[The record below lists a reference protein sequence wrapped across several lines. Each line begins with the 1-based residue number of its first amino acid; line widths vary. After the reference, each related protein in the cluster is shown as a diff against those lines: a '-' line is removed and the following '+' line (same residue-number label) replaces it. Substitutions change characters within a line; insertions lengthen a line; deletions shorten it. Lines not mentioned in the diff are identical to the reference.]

1 MGQQASLPAAVTQ
14 PPGERAQ
21 LRPLQAPYVP
31 LYDVVKAGDSGGAV
45 ASTAAED
52 SKDAMDKILE
62 FSAALRYL
70 PKGDKPIQ

>member
-1 MGQQASLPAAVTQ
+1 MGQQVSLPAAVTQ

-31 LYDVVKAGDSGGAV
+31 LCDVPKAGDSGVAV
-45 ASTAAED
+45 TSAAAED
-52 SKDAMDKILE
+52 AKDAMDKILE

-70 PKGDKPIQ
+70 PEGTTYW